1 MGGLGLLLLG
11 GGEKTLT
18 VEEPSLSM
26 AQFAQARVQTPT
38 MARPL
43 TQPVNSRQFMQRAA
57 ATPSEDDPVPLEK
70 FDMGRR
76 EAMAAGIA
84 AAFSAPAFAEEAA
97 APAAPAAP
105 AIDPFKVKGDP
116 AKSMKRIATVMRQS
130 ALKFNSQ
137 RIWEPIAG
145 AKVLEQTPTLVKGE
159 LVTQELVATKSINC
173 GEQPKIGS
181 QKVWHKFKDIV
192 EFKYNSGTNAIDV
205 AITPGKTSMP
215 GSAAKIVESLRKE
228 Y

>member
-1 MGGLGLLLLG
+1 MG
-11 GGEKTLT
+11 
-18 VEEPSLSM
+18 
-26 AQFAQARVQTPT
+26 TPT

-43 TQPVNSRQFMQRAA
+43 MQPVNSRQFMQRAA
-57 ATPSEDDPVPLEK
+57 ATASEDAPVLLEK
-70 FDMGRR
+70 LDMGRR

-97 APAAPAAP
+97 APAAPTP
-105 AIDPFKVKGDP
+105 PPIQPFKVKGDP
-116 AKSMKRIATVMRQS
+116 AKSMARIARVIKTS

-145 AKVLEQTPTLVKGE
+145 AKVLEQTPTSVKGE
-159 LVTQELVATKSINC
+159 LVTQELVATKSIGY
-173 GEQPKIGS
+173 GEQPRIGS
-181 QKVWHKFKDIV
+181 QKVWHKFKDTV

-205 AITPGKTSMP
+205 SVTPGKTSMP
-215 GSAAKIVESLRKE
+215 GSAAKILESLRKE